1 MKISEV
7 EGLDAE
13 KAAADNLKQ
22 TAKQQQQQAAAAQ
35 ARVKM
40 KTAQQQLN
48 KATKPI
54 PPQ

>member
-13 KAAADNLKQ
+13 KLAADNLKQ
-22 TAKQQQQQAAAAQ
+22 NAKRQQRQAAAAQ
-35 ARVKM
+35 AKVKM
-40 KTAQQQLN
+40 KSAQQQLV

-54 PPQ
+54 QPQ